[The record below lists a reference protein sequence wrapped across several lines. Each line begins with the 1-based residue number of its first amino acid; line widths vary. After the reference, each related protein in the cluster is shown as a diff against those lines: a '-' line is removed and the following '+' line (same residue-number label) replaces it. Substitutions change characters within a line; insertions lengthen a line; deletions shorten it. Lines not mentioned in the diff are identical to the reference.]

1 MKIGSFETGCG
12 GRVMIMNANAPFVTP
27 PQMGDDSTYRIIARA
42 IEYLSTPGPE
52 AADIEGLAHAL
63 SVSERQLVEIFR
75 RWCGLTPK
83 SFAQAVA
90 LDHAR
95 KLLRDNMS
103 VLDTTYEV
111 GLSGPSRLHDLF
123 VTHDAVPPGIY
134 RAKGA
139 GLDIIWGYA
148 PSPFGLACVM
158 TTQYG
163 VAGIS
168 FADPDREDYAFEDL
182 ARRWPNAQYVRDD
195 AAVAPEAARIFDPS
209 RWDPNQPVRLV
220 MIGSQFE
227 VKVWET
233 LLKVPTGRAATYGEV
248 ARAIGRPHAARA
260 IGRAVGRNPISFV
273 IPCHRI
279 VGSTGALTGYH
290 WGIVRKRAIL
300 GWEAGLV
307 AGE

>member
-1 MKIGSFETGCG
+1 
-12 GRVMIMNANAPFVTP
+12 MNAHASIKTLHEMSDT
-27 PQMGDDSTYRIIARA
+27 QTYATIARA

-52 AADIEGLAHAL
+52 GADIAGLAHAL
-63 SVSERQLVEIFR
+63 SMSERQLVEMFR

-95 KLLRDNMS
+95 KLLRDNVS
-103 VLDTTYEV
+103 VLDTTFEV

-123 VTHDAVPPGIY
+123 VTYDAVPPGIY

-139 GLDIIWGYA
+139 GLEVDWGYA
-148 PSPFGLACVM
+148 PSPFGLVCLMV
-158 TTQYG
+158 TQYG

-168 FADPDREDYAFEDL
+168 FADPGREDHAFEDL
-182 ARRWPNAQYVRDD
+182 ANRWPNAKFRRDD
-195 AAVAPEAARIFDPS
+195 EAIAAVAGRIFNAAQ
-209 RWDPNQPVRLV
+209 WDPEQPVRLV

-227 VKVWET
+227 IKVWET
-233 LLKVPTGRAATYGEV
+233 LLKVPAGRAATYGEV
-248 ARAIGRPHAARA
+248 ARAVGRPNAARA

-273 IPCHRI
+273 VPCHRI
-279 VGSTGALTGYH
+279 VGSSGALTGYH

-307 AGE
+307 ARG